1 MYEKNQSIDLL
12 HGPIFKSLSLLA
24 IPIMATYFIQMAYNL
39 VDMLWIGYLGSGA
52 VASIGVSGN
61 FMYLANGLVN
71 MPKIGSQ
78 ALVGQSLGANN
89 KEETKEYIQSAFQ
102 SAILFAIVY
111 GIIIILFQKNLI
123 QLFNLNDSSI
133 IQDAQNY
140 LWITCGFI
148 IFSFVNQIFTG
159 ILTAAG
165 HSKST
170 FIATTTGLVLNLILD
185 PVLIFVFNL
194 KVVGAA
200 LATIIAQMV
209 VTIVF
214 ICDVKNF
221 DLFKNLNLLSKPD
234 KTHISRILKIGF
246 PSSVQSMLFTCISMY
261 IARLISAFG
270 AISVAVQKVG
280 SQIESISWM
289 AADGFSAS
297 INAFTS
303 QNYGAKNYERVHKGY
318 NTGMLVVGLW
328 GLFTTCILVFLPGPI
343 FSCFIHE
350 PNILPYGID
359 YLKILGYSQLFM
371 CIEIATQGAF
381 NGLGKTLP
389 PSIVSIVFTS
399 ARIPMAILFS
409 HYLGVNGV
417 WWAISISSIIKGIVL
432 VSWFILYSKRRLV
445 V

>member
-1 MYEKNQSIDLL
+1 MKKNQSVNLL
-12 HGPIFKSLSLLA
+12 QGPIFKSLSLLA

-71 MPKIGSQ
+71 MPKVGSQ
-78 ALVGQSLGANN
+78 ALVGQSLGAQN
-89 KEETKEYIQSAFQ
+89 KKETHAYIQAAFQ
-102 SAILFAIVY
+102 SAIFFAVVY
-111 GIIIILFQKNLI
+111 GIIIILFQKSLI
-123 QLFNLNDSSI
+123 QLFNLTDPTI

-140 LWITCGFI
+140 LWITCGFVL
-148 IFSFVNQIFTG
+148 FSFVNQIFTG

-185 PVLIFVFNL
+185 PILIFVFDL

-200 LATIIAQMV
+200 LATIIAQFI
-209 VTIVF
+209 VTLVF
-214 ICDVKNF
+214 LYDAR
-221 DLFKNLNLLSKPD
+221 NLEIFNEFQLLSKPE
-234 KTHISRILKIGF
+234 KNHIAKILKIGF
-246 PSSVQSMLFTCISMY
+246 PTSVQSMLFTCISMY

-303 QNYGAKNYERVHKGY
+303 QNYGAKNYTRVNKGY
-318 NTGMLVVGLW
+318 KTGMLVVSLW
-328 GLFTTCILVFLPGPI
+328 GFLTTCILIFLPGPI

-350 PNILPYGID
+350 TNILPYGID
-359 YLKILGYSQLFM
+359 YLRILGYSQLFM
-371 CIEIATQGAF
+371 CVEIATQGAF

-417 WWAISISSIIKGIVL
+417 WWAISISSMIKGIVL
-432 VSWFILYSKRRLV
+432 VTWFIFYSKRRLIA
-445 V
+445 